1 MGILFG
7 AAPHTGNKFEI
18 EVQWE
23 TEESIIMRA
32 NDARVRSWLMA
43 IMNFKQQFYLKRAF
57 RPFVICN
64 ILLYIL
70 FVLLIWAYLTSKK
83 KILIFACV

>member
-23 TEESIIMRA
+23 TEESIIKRT

-57 RPFVICN
+57 RPFIIYAISNFIYYGYSIYGC
-64 ILLYIL
+64 
-70 FVLLIWAYLTSKK
+70 SSQ
-83 KILIFACV
+83 